1 MSSSNAS
8 SRSGRWTPENIP
20 SLAGRRIVVTGANS
34 GIGLD
39 ATRIFAG
46 KGARVILACR
56 STDKGQRA
64 RDEIVR
70 QHPDADVEVRKLDL
84 ASLSSVQKFADDY
97 LAKDGALDVLVNNAG
112 VMALPRSLTEDGFEM
127 QFGTNHLGHFALTA
141 RLFSALDKG
150 SNARVVVVS
159 SLVHKSGKIRFDD
172 LHGERS
178 YAKWS
183 AYSQS
188 KLANLLFT
196 HELDRRLRAANS
208 PVIVAACH
216 PGYAN
221 TNLQYVGP
229 QMEKSGFGETIMRIG
244 NQFLAQ
250 PAELG
255 ALPTVYAAVA
265 DDVRSGD
272 FIGPDGFMEMR
283 GYPKHVEAASR
294 AKDSDVARRLWEVS
308 EKACKIE
315 FAIPSHT

>member
-1 MSSSNAS
+1 VSSSNAS
-8 SRSGRWTPENIP
+8 SRSGPWTPENVP

-39 ATRIFAG
+39 ATRIFAS

-56 STDKGQRA
+56 STDKGERA

-70 QHPDADVEVRKLDL
+70 QHPEAHVEVRKLDL

-141 RLFSALDKG
+141 RLFAALDRG
-150 SNARVVVVS
+150 SNARVVNVS
-159 SLVHKSGKIRFDD
+159 SLVHKSGSIRFDD

-178 YAKWS
+178 YGKWS

-196 HELDRRLRAANS
+196 YELDRRLRAANS

-229 QMEKSGFGETIMRIG
+229 QMEKSSFGETIMRIG
-244 NQFLAQ
+244 NKFLAQ

-265 DDVRSGD
+265 DDVHSGD
-272 FIGPDGFMEMR
+272 FIGPDGFMEIR
-283 GYPKHVEAASR
+283 GYPKHVQPASR
-294 AKDSDVARRLWEVS
+294 AKDSDVARRLWDVS